1 MMDGGIGECKWIHE
15 WLYKQWVG
23 RCMDKQVEFSEV
35 QCLLSLSG
43 TEGRGSLRKAQ
54 KLRLHEH
61 YMAQSHAV
69 HLERAGKQTL
79 DMDSGFTKSRP

>member
-1 MMDGGIGECKWIHE
+1 MMDGGMGERKWIHE

-23 RCMDKQVEFSEV
+23 RCVDKQVEFSG
-35 QCLLSLSG
+35 QKCR